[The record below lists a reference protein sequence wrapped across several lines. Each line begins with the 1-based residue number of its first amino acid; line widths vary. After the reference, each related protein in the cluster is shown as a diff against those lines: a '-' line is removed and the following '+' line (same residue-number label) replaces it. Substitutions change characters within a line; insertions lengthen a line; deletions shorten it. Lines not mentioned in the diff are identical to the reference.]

1 MTTRAALSLRDLVGA
16 RSDELAEL
24 AAAMVRVPTVTG
36 EEGAIVP
43 LVVEWAHRHDLTVE
57 VTALQEA
64 VDATTE
70 HFRQESDLAGRC
82 NVVVWL
88 GDPRGGAILTV
99 NAHIDVVPA
108 IDRPDWREEPFSGAR
123 RDGRI
128 HGRGSVD
135 TKGGAAAALHA
146 LLALADAG
154 GTLPFAVG
162 VELVAAEETTG
173 LGTRLTLQQRPER
186 IGTIVVE
193 PTGNRVIVANSGV
206 LFFTVEVDGRAAHTS
221 QPERGVNAL
230 EKAIRLHE
238 AIAALGARRAVERR
252 HPLMAASASA
262 VPVVVGAF
270 SGGGFRAAVPA
281 HARFSGRVGVL
292 PGESLDDVRAEMAR
306 VIAEVADRDPWLRA
320 HPPRLV
326 WDSEGSP
333 GWEVPADGALP
344 QALLTGQNAAGLPQ
358 EYGGLTS
365 GCDAGIILDAG
376 VPVVVFGPGD
386 IALAHSS
393 DEWVAEDDLVA
404 AAVTLAAGID
414 ALAHTMN
421 PEASR

>member
-1 MTTRAALSLRDLVGA
+1 MTTKAALSLRDRIGA
-16 RSDELAEL
+16 RRDELAEL
-24 AAAMVRVPTVTG
+24 ASAMVRVETVTG
-36 EEGAIVP
+36 AEGAIVP
-43 LVVEWAHRHDLTVE
+43 LLVKWAHTHGFAVE
-57 VTALQEA
+57 VTPLEES
-64 VDATTE
+64 VDAMTDD
-70 HFRQESDLAGRC
+70 FRREADLADRA
-82 NVVVWL
+82 NVVIWL
-88 GDPRGGAILTV
+88 GNPRGGSILTI
-99 NAHIDVVPA
+99 NAHIDVVPV
-108 IDRPDWREEPFSGAR
+108 IDRPDWREDPFSGAR

-146 LLALADAG
+146 LLALADAEV
-154 GTLPFAVG
+154 TLPFAVG

-186 IGTIVVE
+186 IGTIVIE
-193 PTGNRVIVANSGV
+193 PTRNSVIVANSGV

-238 AIAALGARRAVERR
+238 AIAAFGARRAVERR
-252 HPLMAASASA
+252 HHLIAAGASA

-281 HARFSGRVGVL
+281 HARFSGRAGVL
-292 PGESLDDVRAEMAR
+292 PGESLDDVRAELAR
-306 VIAEVADRDPWLRA
+306 VVAGVADEDPWLRT
-320 HPPRLV
+320 HPPRLI

-333 GWEVPADGALP
+333 GWEVPVDDMLP
-344 QALLTGQNAAGLPQ
+344 QALLTGQEAAGLAR
-358 EYGGLTS
+358 EYGGLTA
-365 GCDAGIILDAG
+365 GCDAGIILRAG

-393 DEWVAEDDLVA
+393 DEWVAEDELVA
-404 AAVTLAAGID
+404 AAATLAVGIT
-414 ALAHTMN
+414 ALAEHLTT
-421 PEASR
+421 EAAR